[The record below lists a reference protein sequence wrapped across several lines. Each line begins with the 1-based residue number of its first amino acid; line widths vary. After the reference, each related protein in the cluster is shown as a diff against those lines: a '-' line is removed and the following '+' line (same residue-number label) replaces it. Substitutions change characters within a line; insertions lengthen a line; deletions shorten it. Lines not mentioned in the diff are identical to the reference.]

1 MASRT
6 TSSEQ
11 VINIQQQQEEN
22 NEEEKNIM
30 VVPPPVDIPIT
41 ESYETLESGLKENSF
56 DEMKDR

>member
-30 VVPPPVDIPIT
+30 VVPPVDIPVT